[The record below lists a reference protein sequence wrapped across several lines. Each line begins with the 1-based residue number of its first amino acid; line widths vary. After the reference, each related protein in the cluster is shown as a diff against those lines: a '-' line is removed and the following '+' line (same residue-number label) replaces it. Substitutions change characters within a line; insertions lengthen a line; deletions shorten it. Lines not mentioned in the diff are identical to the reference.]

1 MKALPRKV
9 EGTHKSVMLTSSSR
23 QDQGRVAAK
32 RSVPAQKPQPQPQQ
46 VHALAAAKTSGGVA
60 PPKSVKQRAAPAA
73 TGGRGG
79 AANAGQSRKSSA
91 SGPKKRTRGRKSSLV
106 KKRGRRRRQRDSA
119 LQPGMEH
126 GQFHDNAFTAG
137 YELGKY
143 EGGELLLEQVLPMNL
158 LLPEVRLQD
167 VIALGAEQLRPR
179 CLPLM
184 DVHEVYAEME
194 QAIHDRRPCAVVRLG
209 DGELLTLA
217 QDVVYDTATIQREG
231 TFLPYAGVNPPDLLA
246 RDQLLH
252 AIRHAHIVGV
262 PLARRKH
269 FHPLLHPVFRAHHLD
284 PGTLRMTNSTV
295 NYGLSQ
301 TGLLGS
307 LLAGKQLLVIGNA
320 APALAH
326 MLSERGF
333 IVSGLISPVRGV
345 RDVERVI
352 LESRH
357 VVFDLALVSA
367 GIAAVMICTRIAHE
381 RGKTALDFGH
391 MADALVKGQIALT
404 H

>member
-1 MKALPRKV
+1 MKVAIIHRNL
-9 EGTHKSVMLTSSSR
+9 MLTSSSG
-23 QDQGRVAAK
+23 QGQVATK
-32 RSVPAQKPQPQPQQ
+32 RSAPVPAPKTQSQPKQNP
-46 VHALAAAKTSGGVA
+46 APAAVKTSGGNA
-60 PPKSVKQRAAPAA
+60 PQKSVKKQAVPAA
-73 TGGRGG
+73 TGGRSG
-79 AANAGQSRKSSA
+79 AAKAGQSRKSSA
-91 SGPKKRTRGRKSSLV
+91 NGAKKRTRGRKSSLA
-106 KKRGRRRRQRDSA
+106 KKRGRRRGQRDSA
-119 LQPGMEH
+119 ALPPGMEH

-143 EGGELLLEQVLPMNL
+143 EGGELLLEQALPMNL

-167 VIALGAEQLRPR
+167 VIAIGAEHLRPR

-194 QAIHDRRPCAVVRLG
+194 QSIHERRPCAVVRLG

-217 QDVVYDTATIQREG
+217 QEVVYDTATIQREG

-246 RDQLLH
+246 RDQLMH

-269 FHPLLHPVFRAHHLD
+269 FHPLLHPVFRAHQLD
-284 PGTLRMTNSTV
+284 PGELRMTNSTV
-295 NYGLSQ
+295 NYGLAQ
-301 TGLLGS
+301 TGLLGG
-307 LLAGKQLLVIGNA
+307 LLAGKQLLVIGNT

-326 MLSERGF
+326 MLTERGF

-352 LESRH
+352 LESRG
-357 VVFDLALVSA
+357 VEFDLALVSA

-381 RGKTALDFGH
+381 RGKTTLDFGH
-391 MADALVKGQIALT
+391 MADAIVKGQIALT

>member
-1 MKALPRKV
+1 
-9 EGTHKSVMLTSSSR
+9 
-23 QDQGRVAAK
+23 
-32 RSVPAQKPQPQPQQ
+32 
-46 VHALAAAKTSGGVA
+46 
-60 PPKSVKQRAAPAA
+60 
-73 TGGRGG
+73 
-79 AANAGQSRKSSA
+79 
-91 SGPKKRTRGRKSSLV
+91 
-106 KKRGRRRRQRDSA
+106 
-119 LQPGMEH
+119 MEH

-167 VIALGAEQLRPR
+167 VIALGAEHLRPR

-194 QAIHDRRPCAVVRLG
+194 QAIHERRPCAVVRLG

-217 QDVVYDTATIQREG
+217 QDAVYDTATIQREG

-252 AIRHAHIVGV
+252 AIRHAHVVGV

-284 PGTLRMTNSTV
+284 PATLRMTNSTV

-357 VVFDLALVSA
+357 VEFDLALVSA

-391 MADALVKGQIALT
+391 MADAIVKGQVALT